1 MSDLNTTTSLVA
13 PPEARADDD
22 VPAPSAPASADPMIT
37 TIERIALDPTAD
49 IGKLE
54 KLLDMKER
62 LEDRARED
70 VAREAEK
77 AFIRAHAAAQSEVP
91 LVVRT
96 RKNTFSGYTYADLAD
111 IETQAMPVIRRHGFA
126 ITAWSGPGAPQG
138 YQRVHLRVAHIDGHT
153 HEICD
158 DFPIDNSGTGGKTN
172 KTAVQAKGSTT
183 SYGRR
188 YLLCGYFGIAT
199 ADDDG
204 SRRPVSDKT
213 AEPTT
218 ISAKDA
224 ARVRDLIEETGTDEA
239 KFLAAARADAIE
251 EIPADQVKRLVAL
264 LERKLK
270 EAANA

>member
-1 MSDLNTTTSLVA
+1 MTEQRTGTDLAKV
-13 PPEARADDD
+13 PEQEALL
-22 VPAPSAPASADPMIT
+22 PADPMVAM
-37 TIERIALDPTAD
+37 IERVVLDPEAD

-54 KLLDMKER
+54 KMLEMRER

-70 VAREAEK
+70 QARGAHR

-91 LVVRT
+91 LIIRT

-111 IETQAMPVIRRHGFA
+111 IETQAMPIIRKHGFSV
-126 ITAWSGPGAPQG
+126 TAWPGPGAPDG
-138 YQRVHLRVAHIDGHT
+138 MQRVNLRVAHVDGHVD
-153 HEICD
+153 EICD
-158 DFPIDNSGTGGKTN
+158 DFPLDNSGTGGKTN

-204 SRRPVSDKT
+204 SRRQSAPI
-213 AEPTT
+213 ANT

-224 ARVRDLIEETGTDEA
+224 AKIREMIELTGADEA
-239 KFLAAARADAIE
+239 KLLKTAGAESIDEISSAQVARIINLLDRKAKEGAA
-251 EIPADQVKRLVAL
+251 
-264 LERKLK
+264 
-270 EAANA
+270 